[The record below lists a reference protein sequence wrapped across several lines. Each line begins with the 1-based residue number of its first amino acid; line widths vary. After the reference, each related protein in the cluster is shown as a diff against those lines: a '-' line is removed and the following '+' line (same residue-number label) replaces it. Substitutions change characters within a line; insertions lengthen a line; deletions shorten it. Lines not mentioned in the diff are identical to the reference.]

1 MRLEVRPDLT
11 PEQRAALFDA
21 ALPDVRAEL
30 LAGATS
36 ITAEADGEHIVIKSD
51 RLDAPK
57 VVPVRGTE

>member
-1 MRLEVRPDLT
+1 MRLEARPELS
-11 PEQRAALFDA
+11 PEQRAALLDA

-36 ITAEADGEHIVIKSD
+36 ITAEADGEHIVIRSD

-57 VVPVRGTE
+57 VVTVKP